1 MFGYIIDLPT
11 LRSFEDALAHFKS
24 ITPIRGSELRPL
36 CRTTNGRRKKHV
48 QIVHSLHPAGDPME
62 AVACRLYNTDVI
74 TFYAGGDIVIN
85 TGGYA
90 NSTTHNFINAILWR
104 RIHAHTQ
111 KGFTVISVY
120 GGDPKSVYGGGP
132 KAVLK
137 APSPKITIRLQNGE
151 VCFPDTQA
159 GFTAYYLKR
168 APYLFRQRE
177 IAPFRKFARAC
188 AKMVDPED
196 YSAYKGGQQ
205 ALAWH
210 RAGACRMHAYIMDLT
225 KWNEALELL
234 IPACMY
240 GCSTYSGGKIGIG
253 VNITKLDALLD
264 GAIKYV
270 FAEELFEV
278 REAETPFSN
287 NNYKYLGEG
296 AL

>member
-1 MFGYIIDLPT
+1 
-11 LRSFEDALAHFKS
+11 
-24 ITPIRGSELRPL
+24 
-36 CRTTNGRRKKHV
+36 
-48 QIVHSLHPAGDPME
+48 ME

-90 NSTTHNFINAILWR
+90 NQTTHNFINDILWR
-104 RIHAHTQ
+104 RVQARRQ

-120 GGDPKSVYGGGP
+120 GGGP
-132 KAVLK
+132 EAVLK

-151 VCFPDTQA
+151 VCLITIRLQNGEVCFPDTQT

-168 APYLFRQRE
+168 APYLLRRRE

-196 YSAYKGGQQ
+196 YSAYRGGQQ

-234 IPACMY
+234 IPACM
-240 GCSTYSGGKIGIG
+240 CSTYSGGEFRIG